1 VGWGYPIPNIIDV
14 ETRPNGTFQEA
25 FVNLRELMQ
34 FKSLKFLW
42 STLVGEGCLGMI
54 GGMVVFKGR
63 FIEWKPEDIWSKEP
77 ATNNNDQEF

>member
-1 VGWGYPIPNIIDV
+1 M
-14 ETRPNGTFQEA
+14 
-25 FVNLRELMQ
+25 NLTELMQ

-77 ATNNNDQEF
+77 ATTITIRNSRYSIEYVLLARHLK